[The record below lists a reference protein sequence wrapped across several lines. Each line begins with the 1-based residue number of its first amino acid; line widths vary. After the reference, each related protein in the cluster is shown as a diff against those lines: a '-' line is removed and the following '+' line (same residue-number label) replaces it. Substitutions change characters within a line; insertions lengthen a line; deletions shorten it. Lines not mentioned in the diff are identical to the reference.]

1 MFTRFSKYL
10 MVAVLAGIA
19 ASCTPGIT
27 DNSVCTDSTASNF
40 QKPGQC
46 EHNKPAIVSPSMG
59 ASIPATGPL
68 TSVHFEATASVDWT
82 LDGQAMITAKAFDR
96 DIAVGPHTSCITGGT
111 CSSFTVSAPT
121 VRFTVH
127 TQDGKPCGPMMARI
141 EGKVPADSAIF
152 VDTSDGCQVAWP
164 SMFGNEDSVL
174 VDIHGLSGKYFRL
187 VKMMTRRNGATP
199 LSKEVVLF
207 AGLRQWNG
215 QPINFDWA
223 YTWVVGADGNST
235 TFLPKS
241 GGTTSSISYD
251 FGGFLPKSGRPMK
264 VALNYDGSILP
275 LETDS
280 IVRGLRLFEKERG
293 FQVGELFQIVN
304 YSDLPVVNGK
314 RLGFEIVRKDTSISF
329 HAGGFGNYTVGND
342 GTIVAGRLLLTQN
355 ATSGYLV
362 KVVEHETGHMVGY
375 NHDQEPGGL
384 MQPTWS
390 STMSITPREKAHME
404 WYESM
409 RERALA
415 QGLWSGV
422 IAPNVQGW
430 RLENHLPLENTS
442 QIQ

>member
-59 ASIPATGPL
+59 ASIPATGTL

-187 VKMMTRRNGATP
+187 VWSSKSRHGATP
-199 LSKEVVLF
+199 LSQERTF
-207 AGLRQWNG
+207 IAGLANWNG
-215 QPINFDWA
+215 TPIDFNWAYAKVPNVLDGGYDSFFPKGLVNGSAMYSNSGFANQPI
-223 YTWVVGADGNST
+223 
-235 TFLPKS
+235 
-241 GGTTSSISYD
+241 
-251 FGGFLPKSGRPMK
+251 K
-264 VALNYDGSILP
+264 VALNHDGSTLP
-275 LETDS
+275 LDS
-280 IVRGLRLFEKERG
+280 AAIWTGLHALENQLGMTLFVPAK
-293 FQVGELFQIVN
+293 
-304 YSDLPVVNGK
+304 YSDLPVVNGV
-314 RLGFEIVRKDTSISF
+314 LQGFEFVRKDTATQA
-329 HAGGFGNYTVGND
+329 AGFAVPRWNVVNGVPLVIG
-342 GTIVAGRLLLTQN
+342 GRILFTQN
-355 ATSGYLV
+355 ATSQLV
-362 KVVEHETGHMVGY
+362 AGVTAHEMMHMLGFGHDSTSGALMY
-375 NHDQEPGGL
+375 PIGG
-384 MQPTWS
+384 T
-390 STMSITPREKAHME
+390 STSMKPIEIVHAQ
-404 WYESM
+404 WYYSM
-409 RERALA
+409 KELALKLNVQSA
-415 QGLWSGV
+415 V
-422 IAPNVQGW
+422 ADNVQGW
-430 RLENHLPLENTS
+430 RRSQRLPIES
-442 QIQ
+442 VVEQIQW